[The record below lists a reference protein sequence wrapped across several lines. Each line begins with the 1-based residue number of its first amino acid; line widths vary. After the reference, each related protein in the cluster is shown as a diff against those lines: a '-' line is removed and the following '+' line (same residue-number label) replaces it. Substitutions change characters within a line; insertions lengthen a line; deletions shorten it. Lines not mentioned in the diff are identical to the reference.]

1 MINIVVPMAG
11 RGQRFVV
18 TGERTPKPLIAVP
31 QGKSMIEHVIEFLSL
46 RESHRLI
53 FVCLAEHDT
62 LHAIGSRL
70 RAWYETVRFCTPSG
84 SRAGQVDTVLL
95 AAPFVDNADELLV
108 AYCDS
113 FLTIDVNDFIADC
126 RGRTADGG
134 IIVYPS
140 SNPSDS
146 YAAFDA
152 EMIVRRTAEKQ
163 VISTHGTAG
172 FYYFRQGEDFV
183 AGARR
188 LRPKA
193 GWTRNCSFARCTTSS
208 SAAAS
213 G

>member
-11 RGQRFVV
+11 RGERFVV

-46 RESHRLI
+46 RGSYSLI
-53 FVCLAEHDT
+53 FVCLAEHET
-62 LHAIGSRL
+62 LHGIGSRL
-70 RAWYETVRFCTPSG
+70 RTRVRDCEIFSYAAIMCGPS
-84 SRAGQVDTVLL
+84 DTVLL
-95 AAPFVDNADELLV
+95 AATFVDNADELLV

-113 FLTIDVNDFIADC
+113 FLTIDVNDFIAHC

-146 YAAFDA
+146 RR
-152 EMIVRRTAEKQ
+152 VRCRNDRASNGGKAGDQ
-163 VISTHGTAG
+163 CSWHGRILLFPARRG
-172 FYYFRQGEDFV
+172 LRRRD
-183 AGARR
+183 RR